1 MEYAEKMKKAREIA
15 DRLTELNSAKQEF
28 DRLVV
33 QLNNMGLTYT
43 TNIMSNKVIPIRQED
58 KGTCVDPG
66 TERYWS
72 M

>member
-43 TNIMSNKVIPIRQED
+43 TNIMSNKVIPIRKED